1 MFPAAATNGH
11 HHHTADTHTSLADIV
26 RQETQDGRLIVR
38 FLVSAMQGHVV
49 GAKPCHRLDAA
60 RLLIR
65 LGHDDAGAFVA
76 ANTRPSHP
84 TAPSPAPSNG
94 ARPAPDQ
101 QLADIVRQE
110 TSNGRDA
117 VRFLVDVMQGKLP
130 GFKPRHRLYA
140 AKELLHRL
148 SAIEAE
154 APVSDHDHGE
164 PDYDRQTTTTPR
176 HSREACPRPR
186 SGSGSPGDP
195 VSDHDHD
202 HDDSGEPDS
211 DDDEY
216 GDRYDPAPNPNVSYD
231 TYGYEDY
238 RRDSYGYQAQLNI
251 FGSDEA
257 VGAAKMAVFNF
268 RHMGAGQADRDAV
281 QDGQLRPPDPED
293 EPYGFKAIT
302 YIYGEDREAA
312 AVAYKGANE
321 YLRQK
326 ELAQAPDLQSDDDGP
341 GGRPDDH
348 IVWQPGGGPDDDT
361 VWQPGDRPD
370 DSPDPPPP
378 EPPGETSTSPS
389 PNEPS
394 PRELRALERDPDLFG
409 HDPYYA

>member
-1 MFPAAATNGH
+1 MFPTAATNGH
-11 HHHTADTHTSLADIV
+11 QQHTADTQTSLADIV

-49 GAKPCHRLDAA
+49 GAKPNHRLDAA

-65 LGHDDAGAFVA
+65 LGCGDAGAFVA

-84 TAPSPAPSNG
+84 TAPSPAHRNG

-154 APVSDHDHGE
+154 PGAPDHDHGE
-164 PDYDRQTTTTPR
+164 PDYD
-176 HSREACPRPR
+176 
-186 SGSGSPGDP
+186 
-195 VSDHDHD
+195 
-202 HDDSGEPDS
+202 DD

-281 QDGQLRPPDPED
+281 QDGALRPPDPED

-312 AVAYKGANE
+312 AVAYRGANE

-326 ELAQAPDLQSDDDGP
+326 ELAQTSDLQSDDGP
-341 GGRPDDH
+341 GGGPDDT
-348 IVWQPGGGPDDDT
+348 IVWQAGGRPDDDT
-361 VWQPGDRPD
+361 VWQAGDRPD

-378 EPPGETSTSPS
+378 QPPV
-389 PNEPS
+389 
-394 PRELRALERDPDLFG
+394 
-409 HDPYYA
+409 

>member
-1 MFPAAATNGH
+1 MFPTAATNGH
-11 HHHTADTHTSLADIV
+11 QQHTADTHTSLADIV
-26 RQETQDGRLIVR
+26 RQETQDGRLIIR
-38 FLVSAMQGHVV
+38 FLVSAMQGHVG

-65 LGHDDAGAFVA
+65 LGCDDARAFVA
-76 ANTRPSHP
+76 ANTRATHP

-94 ARPAPDQ
+94 ARPEPDQ

-154 APVSDHDHGE
+154 APVSDHDGGE

-176 HSREACPRPR
+176 HSR
-186 SGSGSPGDP
+186 GSGSPGGTGRPAPQAGDP

-202 HDDSGEPDS
+202 GGEPDYD

-216 GDRYDPAPNPNVSYD
+216 GDRHDPAPDNNVSYD

-281 QDGQLRPPDPED
+281 QAGQLRPPDPQD

-312 AVAYKGANE
+312 AVAYRGANE

-326 ELAQAPDLQSDDDGP
+326 ELAQTSDLQSDDDGP
-341 GGRPDDH
+341 GGPDDH
-348 IVWQPGGGPDDDT
+348 IVWQASGRPDDDT
-361 VWQPGDRPD
+361 IWQASDSPD

-378 EPPGETSTSPS
+378 EPPGETSASPS